1 MMQAYRTSF
10 LLGIVS
16 GLFGLLWMI
25 LSALYAA
32 EGSPVQLMAGP
43 ISLFVMGVCIVVEMF
58 LLRKRHAGE
67 KLSFGT
73 AMRSGLLIA
82 LFTSIL
88 LTIGSYIYCTQ
99 IEPDFAELMISR
111 SEAYFAKEGKSAE
124 DIAKNSE
131 MLREAFT
138 LKAELNKTF
147 VGTMLMG
154 FLFSLI
160 FSLVFSNRKF
170 GTVE

>member
-1 MMQAYRTSF
+1 
-10 LLGIVS
+10 
-16 GLFGLLWMI
+16 
-25 LSALYAA
+25 
-32 EGSPVQLMAGP
+32 
-43 ISLFVMGVCIVVEMF
+43 
-58 LLRKRHAGE
+58 
-67 KLSFGT
+67 
-73 AMRSGLLIA
+73 
-82 LFTSIL
+82 L